1 MTILPAQPVSG
12 TSNFT
17 INGGTVSGAL
27 GASMECDTYDVG
39 DRTFTVNGGNGA
51 NETGGSLLFGN
62 TTSGAAGT
70 LIAEGARQHGGRC
83 VITVIGQRHGV
94 PQRVM

>member
-17 INGGTVSGAL
+17 INGRTWSGAL

-39 DRTFTVNGGNGA
+39 DRTFTVNGGQWRQR
-51 NETGGSLLFGN
+51 TGGSLLFGN
-62 TTSGAAGT
+62 TTSG
-70 LIAEGARQHGGRC
+70 RQHD
-83 VITVIGQRHGV
+83 
-94 PQRVM
+94 